1 MKMIRTLVLSVTVLL
16 CHLFV
21 CNNNDSN
28 NNNIQAFVMVVRR
41 SYKTATT
48 RVNLHRFNGGYDP
61 ESPLTWTPKQAA
73 EFTIFHEGSPQ
84 YAGMQ
89 LKTAIKH
96 WSGENL
102 AEFLTRLYLGQKV
115 SSNDNDIDHNNR
127 KELVYEPQNVRSP
140 QWKGLNTREG
150 IFALKD
156 LLKEALSKESLS
168 AREISR
174 FAQEFFLKEYKWPSK
189 NLQLTTSN
197 SSQSEVVFE
206 NDSFYTLGH
215 ARTLAR
221 IIWSVRKERN
231 FDFTWE
237 DIVLMVTLPEKNDK
251 DRETTPFQLI
261 EFFQTI
267 ASGTPLTAKDK
278 ANIVKR
284 MAMSGW
290 CAGSIPRFMAEL
302 LPVETMNQNH
312 TVSEIGIAVGNSF
325 LDFPSALEEKKD
337 DEQEKKIGIIGGT
350 DEGQSLK
357 SAKEIVQSEYEELV
371 QSYWKKVEVP
381 TPKNT
386 QSAEYATVYS
396 SSKQK

>member
-1 MKMIRTLVLSVTVLL
+1 
-16 CHLFV
+16 
-21 CNNNDSN
+21 
-28 NNNIQAFVMVVRR
+28 
-41 SYKTATT
+41 
-48 RVNLHRFNGGYDP
+48 
-61 ESPLTWTPKQAA
+61 
-73 EFTIFHEGSPQ
+73 
-84 YAGMQ
+84 
-89 LKTAIKH
+89 LK
-96 WSGENL
+96 

-115 SSNDNDIDHNNR
+115 SSSDNDIDHNNR

-168 AREISR
+168 AQEISR
-174 FAQEFFLKEYKWPSK
+174 FAEEFFLKEYKWPSK

-197 SSQSEVVFE
+197 SSQSEIVFE

-221 IIWSVRKERN
+221 IIWSVRQERN
-231 FDFTWE
+231 FDFTWN

-251 DRETTPFQLI
+251 NRETTSIQLI

-267 ASGTPLTAKDK
+267 AAGIPLTAKDK
-278 ANIVKR
+278 ANIVNR

-302 LPVETMNQNH
+302 LPVETINQNH
-312 TVSEIGIAVGNSF
+312 SVSEIGIVVGNSF
-325 LDFPSALEEKKD
+325 LDFPSALEEKED
-337 DEQEKKIGIIGGT
+337 EEQEKQIGVVGGT

-357 SAKEIVQSEYEELV
+357 SAKENIRSEYEELV

-381 TPKNT
+381 TLKKT
-386 QSAEYATVYS
+386 QSAEYDTVCS
-396 SSKQK
+396 SSKQN